1 MPSERRHLQ
10 HVKTEM
16 KQHVSIPLAQIPVN
30 ESIRDVARVPTPQQI
45 ADQASPYQYVH
56 ENNSVRY
63 YELTGKLPQDLEFGE
78 IAVAYSSGYERLFI
92 KNSSNEIVEFRP
104 YKVDTSKIK
113 MGGMSNDETIIRSED
128 GYCTITYPYDT
139 IGKLTGVNPAQYSVC
154 VVREIASG
162 MQRNDAEIVFDNENR
177 VLTIR
182 IPSDDDFAGGGL
194 AFIFIGS
201 PYYG

>member
-16 KQHVSIPLAQIPVN
+16 KQYVPIPLAQIPVN
-30 ESIRDVARVPTPQQI
+30 ESMRDVDRVPTPQQI
-45 ADQASPYQYVH
+45 AGQASPYQYVH

-104 YKVDTSKIK
+104 YKVDTSQIK
-113 MGGMSNDETIIRSED
+113 MGAMSNNGTIQSVN
-128 GYCTITYPYDT
+128 GYCSITYPYDT
-139 IGKLTGVNPAQYSVC
+139 IRKLTGVNPAQYSVC
-154 VVREIASG
+154 IVREIVSG
-162 MQRNDAEIVFDNENR
+162 MQRNDAEIVFDNENKE
-177 VLTIR
+177 LTIK
-182 IPSDDDFAGGGL
+182 IPSGGDFADGGL